1 MELSRGDLVVAAA
14 PGDYG
19 KPRPALVVQS
29 DLLNPTHASI
39 LVCLVT
45 SELVDAPL
53 FRIRIEPS
61 AENGLRAPS
70 QVMIDKI
77 VALRRER
84 IGRRIG
90 ALTATQRTQI
100 DRALAFVLGLA

>member
-1 MELSRGDLVVAAA
+1 MELKRGDLVVAVA

-53 FRIRIEPS
+53 FRIRIDPAPS
-61 AENGLRAPS
+61 NGLRAPS
-70 QVMIDKI
+70 QVMIDKL
-77 VALRRER
+77 VALRRDR
-84 IGRRIG
+84 ISRRIG
-90 ALTATQRTQI
+90 ALATTEQSQV